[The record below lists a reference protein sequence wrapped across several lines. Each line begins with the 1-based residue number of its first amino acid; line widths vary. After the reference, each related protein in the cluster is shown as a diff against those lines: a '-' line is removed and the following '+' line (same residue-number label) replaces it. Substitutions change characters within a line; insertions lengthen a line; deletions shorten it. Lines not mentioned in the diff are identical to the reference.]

1 MVDEQQ
7 NVDPV
12 CFPMMRKFLV
22 NWAAY
27 MWVAGERASYNV
39 NVVMLM
45 VIMSRWSVQEI
56 TEAVCLLEV
65 RAQLSPF
72 LTTTTLMLNFR

>member
-1 MVDEQQ
+1 MVDDQQ

-27 MWVAGERASYNV
+27 MWVAGSNCPES
-39 NVVMLM
+39 
-45 VIMSRWSVQEI
+45 VIQCYCGYADDDYEQVECPGNNRG
-56 TEAVCLLEV
+56 CL
-65 RAQLSPF
+65 SS
-72 LTTTTLMLNFR
+72 